1 MNRHRKFLV
10 IASLLAMI
18 AIACGPK
25 KQREKVKPKAPTQA
39 VQTEDEDEGN
49 LEADCFGGDQGACDQ
64 LGH

>member
-10 IASLLAMI
+10 IASLLAML

-25 KQREKVKPKAPTQA
+25 KQKERAKPKTPTHAAPTD
-39 VQTEDEDEGN
+39 VDDEKN
-49 LEADCFGGDQGACDQ
+49 LEADCFAGDQGACDQ